1 MHAKSSFAGEEV
13 FPPVRIVQDDF
24 LLRTAERSGV
34 RMSEILM
41 KVAALCMLAAL
52 SEQLTGG
59 RLRDGVRLICGL
71 LAARL
76 ILETIYALPGALFS

>member
-1 MHAKSSFAGEEV
+1 
-13 FPPVRIVQDDF
+13 
-24 LLRTAERSGV
+24 
-34 RMSEILM
+34 MSEILM